1 MKINFL
7 GDSITQG
14 AYATIPEKIYTALV
28 CKAFGAKEE
37 NYGIGGTRI
46 ADQKNKKEP
55 FDYDRFLDRAVKM
68 DIGADF
74 TFVFGGTN
82 DYGHGDAPLGDKTCF
97 GGDTFYG
104 AMRELSDFL
113 VKYFDKKRLCFILPI
128 PRFNQDDLYGDG
140 SKNQPIAPLSTYIDI
155 EKAVLNEYGIEFLD
169 LSSKFSI
176 PTTASPMGMYQDGLH
191 PNDDGHKFLAELLI
205 EYLQNKGFKKVS

>member
-14 AYATIPEKIYTALV
+14 AYATSPEKIYTALV

-68 DIGADF
+68 DIEPKSI
-74 TFVFGGTN
+74 VFEN
-82 DYGHGDAPLGDKTCF
+82 DIQQESVPVYSISHRVKISAVDA
-97 GGDTFYG
+97 
-104 AMRELSDFL
+104 
-113 VKYFDKKRLCFILPI
+113 
-128 PRFNQDDLYGDG
+128 
-140 SKNQPIAPLSTYIDI
+140 IA
-155 EKAVLNEYGIEFLD
+155 AVLA
-169 LSSKFSI
+169 
-176 PTTASPMGMYQDGLH
+176 PR
-191 PNDDGHKFLAELLI
+191 
-205 EYLQNKGFKKVS
+205 

>member
-14 AYATIPEKIYTALV
+14 ACASSNEKFYTALV

-37 NYGIGGTRI
+37 NFGLSGTRI
-46 ADQKNKKEP
+46 AEQRNKKEP
-55 FDYDRFLDRAVKM
+55 CDFDRFLDRAQKM
-68 DIGADF
+68 DVGADF

-104 AMRELSDFL
+104 AMRELADFF
-113 VKYFDKKRLCFILPI
+113 VKNFDKDRVCFILPI

-140 SKNQPIAPLSTYIDI
+140 SKNQPIAPLSTYIEI
-155 EKAVLNEYGIEFLD
+155 EKEVLNEYEIEFLD
-169 LSSKFSI
+169 LSDKFYI
-176 PTTASPMGMYQDGLH
+176 PTTSSPFGVYQDGLH
-191 PNDDGHKFLAELLI
+191 PNDEGHEYLASLLI
-205 EYLQNKGFKKVS
+205 EYLKGKGFKKEI